1 MAETSNSQERPDTNR
16 ELVIMSLDRRVYLL
30 LFVALIGVAP
40 VACARV
46 WTDSTGTYTIEA
58 DLIAFNDKSVVLQ
71 RGDHELGLIP
81 IDKLSQSDRDFLKSE
96 KASDITSKNNELQT
110 WTMANGLKM
119 LGHVVDFARLD
130 VTIQRRRGRVY
141 VNDRPFGNLPE
152 VYQMMLPRI
161 VSFFEKINLEDKNGL
176 DAWAVRQRGLPRK
189 FTLEGV
195 VLELEN
201 GDEYVVP
208 FFLFSEEDQRLLK
221 GGWERWLAAHGD
233 YDQQQD
239 HSFQLQALV
248 AAHLHDQQVQRQI
261 AMMQLQ
267 LQAVQAGLTSLWEV
281 TLYPVSGNPNPPQWV
296 VMPGRN
302 SQDVTNA
309 AMAKNPGFMA
319 GPVRRVSG

>member
-1 MAETSNSQERPDTNR
+1 
-16 ELVIMSLDRRVYLL
+16 MSLDPRLYRLL
-30 LFVALIGVAP
+30 LFVALAGVAS
-40 VACARV
+40 AASARV
-46 WTDSTGTYTIEA
+46 WTDSTGKYTIEA

-81 IDKLSQSDRDFLKSE
+81 IDKLSQADRDFLRSE
-96 KASDITSKNNELQT
+96 EAGNITTKNGEMQT
-110 WTMANGLKM
+110 WTMANGLKV
-119 LGHVVDFARLD
+119 LGHVVDFARHD
-130 VTIQRRRGRVY
+130 VTIQRRRGRIY
-141 VNDRPFGNLPE
+141 VNDRLFSNLPE
-152 VYQMMLPRI
+152 IYQMMLPKI
-161 VSFFEKINLEDKNGL
+161 VSFFERINPEDKSGL
-176 DAWAVRQRGLPRK
+176 ESWAVRQRGQPRT

-201 GDEYVVP
+201 GDEYAVP
-208 FFLFSEEDQRLLK
+208 FFLFSEEDQQLLK

-248 AAHLHDQQVQRQI
+248 AAHLHNQQAQRQI

-281 TLYPVSGNPNPPQWV
+281 TLYPVRGNPNPPQWV

-302 SQDVTNA
+302 SQDATNA
-309 AMAKNPGFMA
+309 ALEKNPGFVA
-319 GPVRRVSG
+319 GPVRRVGS